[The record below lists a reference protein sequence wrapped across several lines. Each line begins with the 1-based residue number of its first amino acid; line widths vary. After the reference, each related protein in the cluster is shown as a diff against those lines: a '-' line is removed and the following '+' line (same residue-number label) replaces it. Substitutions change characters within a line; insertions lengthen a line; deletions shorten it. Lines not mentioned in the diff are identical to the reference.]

1 MVNSPIV
8 TMVKTQ
14 QRPTLPG
21 GKTTF
26 PFYEFHGPMRPVG
39 HMGPMGLMRLM
50 PMEPIWSP
58 WSPLASVPW

>member
-21 GKTTF
+21 GK
-26 PFYEFHGPMRPVG
+26 GS
-39 HMGPMGLMRLM
+39 LMRKFCVQKSCKRTASTESAPRPS
-50 PMEPIWSP
+50 PMQSADFLGVW
-58 WSPLASVPW
+58 